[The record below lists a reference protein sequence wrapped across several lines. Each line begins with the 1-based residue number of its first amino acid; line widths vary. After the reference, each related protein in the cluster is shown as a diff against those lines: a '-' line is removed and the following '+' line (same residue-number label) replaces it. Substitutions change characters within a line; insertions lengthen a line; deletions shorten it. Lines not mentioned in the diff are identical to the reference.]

1 MEAGSHAAGPWLS
14 HLPSKVSTVQSLLE
28 GVINWPR
35 HSWLSGLLGWS
46 SSGLIPGWA
55 NVSLQAQRA
64 RQCRSTASI
73 LVAKWR
79 GVSVWVFEWES
90 EKKEEPVASERR
102 YVPST
107 WWSLHFQSSKM
118 HFKQEGG
125 GGIYKVTLLRRMGF
139 TKWYCMSAMC
149 DLQKSSTKALFI
161 QQEEGSS
168 YKKARASN
176 TDPPPKSRLTIYHFI
191 VPSLSL
197 FWNVFLVI
205 NLQNRHSW
213 ARSLPI

>member
-125 GGIYKVTLLRRMGF
+125 GRNLQGDTAKKNGIHKMILHECHV
-139 TKWYCMSAMC
+139 WSAKI
-149 DLQKSSTKALFI
+149 LN
-161 QQEEGSS
+161 EGSV
-168 YKKARASN
+168 YPAGRRK
-176 TDPPPKSRLTIYHFI
+176 
-191 VPSLSL
+191 
-197 FWNVFLVI
+197 
-205 NLQNRHSW
+205 
-213 ARSLPI
+213 